1 MTGKMALVGFIV
13 AALVISGLGI
23 FAVTHDSKSTM
34 SENEIEQYALS
45 EAVAGETD
53 EQVLLTAEQIETI
66 RAEAQVLRDAHAT
79 RIQIRETVQNM
90 THACV
95 QENLESYGL
104 APEEISAIQ
113 AKMTELMDKMLEIRE
128 TAYELRGQDM
138 NRQDIREELQPLID
152 EAKAIR
158 AELKGMLDQYGIL
171 PPEIQQPGMCGGC
184 GEGDCQGQDR
194 QGRFGRR
201 P

>member
-1 MTGKMALVGFIV
+1 MTGKMALAGIIV

-23 FAVTHDSKSTM
+23 FALTHEGSSTM
-34 SENEIEQYALS
+34 SDDEIEQYALS
-45 EAVAGETD
+45 EAVAGEPD

-66 RAEAQVLRDAHAT
+66 RAEAQELRDSHAT
-79 RIQIRETVQNM
+79 RTQIRETVQNM
-90 THACV
+90 TQACV

-104 APEEISAIQ
+104 APENITAIQ

-138 NRQDIREELQPLID
+138 NRQDIRAELQPLID
-152 EAKAIR
+152 EAHAIR
-158 AELKGMLDQYGIL
+158 GELADLLGQYGIT
-171 PPEIQQPGMCGGC
+171 PPGISC
-184 GEGDCQGQDR
+184 GECDCDSQGR
-194 QGRFGRR
+194 QGMFGRR